1 MSARGKTMDRFLEKL
16 KIFSKNSELVVA
28 LGLILILGIMVVPLP
43 PMILDLFLALSIAVS
58 IAVLLMSVYARKPLD
73 FSTFPSVILITT
85 LLRLSLNV
93 ASTRNILIHGAT
105 DGTKAAGHIIEAFGE
120 FVVGGNYAVGIII
133 FLILVVINFIVI
145 TKGAGRVAEVSARFT
160 LDAMPGKQM
169 AIDADLNAGLID
181 DKEAKRRRAEVA
193 QEADFY
199 GSMDGASKFVRGDA
213 IAGILITAINIV
225 GGIIVGV
232 AQNDMAFS
240 DAARTFTLLTVGDG
254 LIAQIPALIIS
265 TAAGIITTRNS
276 NSEALGS
283 QVNEEFKAHPKA
295 FYITAAAISFFG
307 IIPGFPALPFFVIGS
322 LIGFAGFKIEKSK
335 ELDKAAASSSAI
347 QESKSKSETLESLL
361 PVELVQLEVG
371 YGIVNIVDAEQN
383 GDLLERIS
391 HIRKQF
397 AMDWGVIVPSVR
409 IKDNLELKP
418 CAYSIKLKGIEIAKG
433 ELMADHMMAMD
444 PGTVIEQMEG
454 IETKEPVFGLPAI
467 WINEERKD
475 EAQYNGYTVVDLST
489 IVATHLTEVLKTNLS
504 ELFGRQELVRLLDN
518 FKEENPKVV
527 SDLIP
532 DIVPLGIVL
541 KVLQC
546 LLREGV
552 SIRDLRTILETLAE
566 FGTTSKDPEALT
578 EYVRQ
583 SLYRTIT
590 EKIRDSQG
598 DVPLFTLDK
607 SLEETVARSIL
618 QTDQGTQLNMDP
630 KVTQTILASL
640 HDKIEEATS
649 QGEKMVVLCSPVI
662 RRHFKKLTEKFIPNM
677 TVVSHNELSPE
688 VNIRSLGTVR
698 L

>member
-1 MSARGKTMDRFLEKL
+1 MDGFLSKL
-16 KIFSKNSELVVA
+16 KVFSQNSELAVA
-28 LGLILILGIMVVPLP
+28 LGLIIILGVMVVPLP
-43 PMILDLFLALSIAVS
+43 PIVLDLFLALSIAVS
-58 IAVLLMSVYARKPLD
+58 IAILLMSVYARKPLD
-73 FSTFPSVILITT
+73 FSTFPTILLITT

-93 ASTRNILIHGAT
+93 ASTRNILLRGASE
-105 DGTKAAGHIIEAFGE
+105 GTKAAGHIIEAFGE

-133 FLILVVINFIVI
+133 FIILVIINFIVI

-213 IAGILITAINIV
+213 IAGILITAVNIV

-232 AQNDMAFS
+232 AQNDMNFS

-276 NSEALGS
+276 NSEALGK
-283 QVNEEFKAHPKA
+283 QVNEEFTAHPKA
-295 FYITAAAISFFG
+295 FYITAGAISVFG
-307 IIPGFPALPFFVIGS
+307 LIPGFPAFPFFMIGG
-322 LIGFAGFKIEKSK
+322 LIGYAGYKIEKNK
-335 ELDKAAASSSAI
+335 EAAKVAAVTSAVSETKA
-347 QESKSKSETLESLL
+347 KTETLESLL

-371 YGIVNIVDAEQN
+371 YGIVSIVDAEQN

-397 AMDWGVIVPSVR
+397 ALDWGIIIPSVR

-418 CAYSIKLKGIEIAKG
+418 GGYSIKLKGIEIAKG
-433 ELMADHMMAMD
+433 ELMPDHMMAMD
-444 PGTVIEQMEG
+444 PGTVIENMDG

-467 WINEERKD
+467 WITDDRKD

-489 IVATHLTEVLKTNLS
+489 IVATHLTEVLKANLS
-504 ELFGRQELVRLLDN
+504 ELFGRQELVKVLDN
-518 FKEENPKVV
+518 FKEDNPKIV
-527 SDLIP
+527 SDLVPEIM
-532 DIVPLGIVL
+532 PLGTVL
-541 KVLQC
+541 KVLQA

-552 SIRDLRTILETLAE
+552 SVRDLRTILETLAE
-566 FGTTSKDPEALT
+566 FGTGTKDSEALT

-583 SLYRTIT
+583 ALYRTIT
-590 EKIRDSQG
+590 ERIKGSQG
-598 DVPLFTLDK
+598 DVPLFTLDR
-607 SLEETVARSIL
+607 SLEEAVARSIIH
-618 QTDQGTQLNMDP
+618 TDHGSQLNLDP

-640 HDKIEEATS
+640 NEKIEEATS

-677 TVVSHNELSPE
+677 IVVSHNELSPE

>member
-1 MSARGKTMDRFLEKL
+1 
-16 KIFSKNSELVVA
+16 
-28 LGLILILGIMVVPLP
+28 MVVPLP
-43 PMILDLFLALSIAVS
+43 PVVLDLFLAFSIAIS
-58 IAVLLMSVYARKPLD
+58 IAILLMSVYAKKPLD
-73 FSTFPSVILITT
+73 FSTFPTILLITT

-93 ASTRNILIHGAT
+93 ASTRNILLNGAT

-133 FLILVVINFIVI
+133 FMILVVINFIVI

-232 AQNDMAFS
+232 AQQDMAFS

-276 NSEALGS
+276 NSEALGK
-283 QVNEEFKAHPKA
+283 QVNEEFTAHPKA
-295 FYITAAAISFFG
+295 FYITAGAISSFG
-307 IIPGFPALPFFVIGS
+307 LIPGFPALPFFMIGG
-322 LIGFAGFKIEKSK
+322 LIGYAGFKIEQNK
-335 ELDKAAASSSAI
+335 ELAKVAASTTAV
-347 QESKSKSETLESLL
+347 EETKAKSETLESLL

-397 AMDWGVIVPSVR
+397 VLDWGLIIPSVR

-418 CAYSIKLKGIEIAKG
+418 GGYSIKLKGIEIAKG
-433 ELMADHMMAMD
+433 ELMSDHLMAMD

-467 WINEERKD
+467 WINDDKKD

-489 IVATHLTEVLKTNLS
+489 IVATHLTEVLKANLS
-504 ELFGRQELVRLLDN
+504 ELFGRQELVKVLDA

-527 SDLIP
+527 TDLVP
-532 DIVPLGIVL
+532 DIMPLGTVL
-541 KVLQC
+541 KVLQG

-552 SIRDLRTILETLAE
+552 SVRDLRTILETLAE
-566 FGTTSKDPEALT
+566 FGTSTKDADALC

-583 SLYRTIT
+583 ALYRTIT
-590 EKIRDSQG
+590 EKIKGSQG
-598 DVPLFTLDK
+598 DVPLFTLDRV
-607 SLEETVARSIL
+607 LEETVARSII
-618 QTDQGTQLNMDP
+618 QTDHGSQLNLDP

-640 HDKIEEATS
+640 NEKIEEATS

-662 RRHFKKLTEKFIPNM
+662 RRHFKRLTEKFIPNLM
-677 TVVSHNELSPE
+677 VVSHNELSPE

>member
-1 MSARGKTMDRFLEKL
+1 MDGFLN
-16 KIFSKNSELVVA
+16 KIKVLGQNSDIAIAV
-28 LGLILILGIMVVPLP
+28 GLIIILAVMVVPMP
-43 PMILDLFLALSIAVS
+43 PLLLDMFLALSIAIS
-58 IAVLLMSVYARKPLD
+58 IGIMLLAVYAKKPLD
-73 FSTFPSVILITT
+73 FSTFPTILLLTT

-93 ASTRNILIHGAT
+93 ASTRNILLNGST
-105 DGTKAAGHIIEAFGE
+105 DGTAAAGHIIEAFGE

-133 FLILVVINFIVI
+133 FMILVVINFIVI

-169 AIDADLNAGLID
+169 AIDADLNAGLINEQ
-181 DKEAKRRRAEVA
+181 EAKKRRAEVA

-213 IAGILITAINIV
+213 IAGILITAINII
-225 GGIIVGV
+225 GGIIIGV
-232 AQNDMAFS
+232 AQNDMSFS

-276 NSEALGS
+276 NSEALGK
-283 QVNEEFKAHPKA
+283 QVGEEFTAHPKA
-295 FYITAAAISFFG
+295 FYITAGCMAMFG
-307 IIPGFPALPFFVIGS
+307 LIPGFPGLPFIAMAGM
-322 LIGFAGFKIEKSK
+322 IGFAGFKIQKNQEHATAQ
-335 ELDKAAASSSAI
+335 KATAAVA
-347 QESKSKSETLESLL
+347 QESKPKAETLESLL

-371 YGIVNIVDAEQN
+371 YGIVSIVDAEQN

-397 AMDWGVIVPSVR
+397 ATDWGLIIPSVR

-418 CAYSIKLKGIEIAKG
+418 GGYSVKLKGVEVAKG

-444 PGTVIEQMEG
+444 PGTVIEQMDG

-467 WINEERKD
+467 WITDDRKD

-489 IVATHLTEVLKTNLS
+489 IVATHLTEVLKANLS
-504 ELFGRQELVRLLDN
+504 ELFGRQELVKVLDN
-518 FKEENPKVV
+518 FKEENPKIV

-532 DIVPLGIVL
+532 DIMPLGAVL
-541 KVLQC
+541 KVLQN

-552 SIRDLRTILETLAE
+552 SVRDLRTILETLAE
-566 FGTTSKDPEALT
+566 YGTGTKDPDALT
-578 EYVRQ
+578 EYVR
-583 SLYRTIT
+583 SGLYRTIT
-590 EKIRDSQG
+590 ERIKSSQG
-598 DVPLFTLDK
+598 DVPLFTLDRT
-607 SLEETVARSIL
+607 LEETVARSIIH
-618 QTDQGTQLNMDP
+618 TDHGTQLNLDP

-640 HDKIEEATS
+640 NEKIEEATS

-662 RRHFKKLTEKFIPNM
+662 RRHFKRLTEKFIPNM
-677 TVVSHNELSPE
+677 IVVSHNELSPD

>member
-1 MSARGKTMDRFLEKL
+1 MDRFLEKL
-16 KIFSKNSELVVA
+16 KIFSKNSELIVA
-28 LGLILILGIMVVPLP
+28 LGLIMILGIMVVPLP

-335 ELDKAAASSSAI
+335 ELDKVAASSSAI

-418 CAYSIKLKGIEIAKG
+418 SAYSIKLKGIEIAKG

-532 DIVPLGIVL
+532 DIVPLGVVL
-541 KVLQC
+541 KVLQS

>member
-1 MSARGKTMDRFLEKL
+1 MDGLLGKLSFLT
-16 KIFSKNSELVVA
+16 KNSDLA
-28 LGLILILGIMVVPLP
+28 IAIGLIMVLGVMIVPVP
-43 PMILDLFLALSIAVS
+43 PVILDIFLAFSIAVS
-58 IAVLLMSVYARKPLD
+58 VAVLLIALYSKKPLD
-73 FSTFPSVILITT
+73 FSTFPAILLITT

-93 ASTRNILIHGAT
+93 ASTRNILLHGAT
-105 DGTKAAGHIIEAFGE
+105 DGTAAAGHIIEAFGE
-120 FVVGGNYAVGIII
+120 FVVGGNYVVGIII
-133 FLILVVINFIVI
+133 FMILVVINFIVI

-181 DKEAKRRRAEVA
+181 EKEAKRRRAEVS

-213 IAGILITAINIV
+213 IAGILITIINII
-225 GGIIVGV
+225 GGIIIGV
-232 AQNDMAFS
+232 AQNDMSFS
-240 DAARTFTLLTVGDG
+240 DAARIFTLLTVGDG

-265 TAAGIITTRNS
+265 TAAGIIATRNS
-276 NSEALGS
+276 NNTGLGA
-283 QVNEEFKAHPKA
+283 QVGTEFGAHPRA
-295 FYITAAAISFFG
+295 FYLTAAAISLFAL
-307 IIPGFPALPFFVIGS
+307 IPGFPMLPFLLVGGMIA
-322 LIGFAGFKIEKSK
+322 FAGSKIEKGKALALVTEASNAVKDTK
-335 ELDKAAASSSAI
+335 EK
-347 QESKSKSETLESLL
+347 KETLESLL

-371 YGIVNIVDAEQN
+371 YGIVSIVDADQN

-397 AMDWGVIVPSVR
+397 ALDWGVIIPSVR

-418 CAYSIKLKGIEIAKG
+418 GGYSVKLKGIEIAKG
-433 ELMADHMMAMD
+433 ELMPDHLMAMD
-444 PGTVIEQMEG
+444 PGTVIEQMDG
-454 IETKEPVFGLPAI
+454 VETKEPVFGLPAI
-467 WINEERKD
+467 WINDDRKD

-489 IVATHLTEVLKTNLS
+489 IVATHLTEVLKANVS
-504 ELFGRQELVRLLDN
+504 ELFGRQELVKVLDN

-527 SDLIP
+527 SDLVP
-532 DIVPLGIVL
+532 DIMPLGSVL
-541 KVLQC
+541 KVLQN

-566 FGTTSKDPEALT
+566 FGTASKDPEALT

-590 EKIRDSQG
+590 ERIKGSQG
-598 DVPLFTLDK
+598 DVPLFTLDRA
-607 SLEETVARSIL
+607 LEEAVARSIIS
-618 QTDQGTQLNMDP
+618 TDHGSQLNLDP

-640 HDKIEEATS
+640 NEKIEEATS

-662 RRHFKKLTEKFIPNM
+662 RRHFKRLTEKFIPNM
-677 TVVSHNELSPE
+677 VVVSHNELSPDI
-688 VNIRSLGTVR
+688 NIRSLGTVR